1 MESAKFWIDKLALQ
15 KHPEGGWFKEV
26 YRSEDTVP
34 EDALPGG
41 FSGLR
46 NFSTSIYYLL
56 ETTDFSSFHKIKS
69 DEIWHYYTGSS
80 AVEILWI
87 ENGKLI
93 SQKLGDGSQND
104 HEFQVVVPK
113 NKWFAARLLNSKGF
127 ALVGCT
133 VSPGFHFDDF
143 ELADKSLLE
152 EFPGLKGQIESM
164 VGNN

>member
-1 MESAKFWIDKLALQ
+1 MQSARFWIDKLALQ

-26 YRSEDTVP
+26 YRSEDILP
-34 EDALPGG
+34 ANALPKD
-41 FSGLR
+41 FNDQR
-46 NFSTSIYYLL
+46 NCSTSIYYLL
-56 ETTDFSSFHKIKS
+56 QTTDFSSFHKIKS

-87 ENGKLI
+87 EDGKLI
-93 SQKLGDGSQND
+93 SRELGNSIQNNN
-104 HEFQVVVPK
+104 EFQVVVPK
-113 NKWFAARLLNSKGF
+113 NRWFAARLLNTNGF

-152 EFPGLKGQIESM
+152 EFPELKGEIEWL
-164 VGNN
+164 VWKD